1 MFNLNE
7 WQLKQSNT
15 FWGLKIWRCNSFAKR
30 ASSLAAA
37 IAFDLARTSFMFTSP
52 STSSCSI
59 SSSGKLVSKM
69 TFKRKRKSAFSSI
82 RDFKARRL
90 NLCCFFINWKWSWT
104 FCRLASA
111 SFNNSDNFVL
121 EAFNCSVKD
130 KFWMSVLFWLPF
142 GSQFSCNTK
151 HQRLKNPQRDAK
163 LINFYSE
170 WIIDAMRLTVHS
182 IQLHP
187 HTKTCGSQRRHC
199 VEGFLPHQKFVQRSC
214 GTTGSWQFDN
224 SCLEPKSVGKSNKR
238 LRLITGCYLI
248 GFWTHLDAL

>member
-1 MFNLNE
+1 
-7 WQLKQSNT
+7 
-15 FWGLKIWRCNSFAKR
+15 
-30 ASSLAAA
+30 
-37 IAFDLARTSFMFTSP
+37 
-52 STSSCSI
+52 
-59 SSSGKLVSKM
+59 
-69 TFKRKRKSAFSSI
+69 
-82 RDFKARRL
+82 
-90 NLCCFFINWKWSWT
+90 
-104 FCRLASA
+104 
-111 SFNNSDNFVL
+111 
-121 EAFNCSVKD
+121 
-130 KFWMSVLFWLPF
+130 MSVLFWLPF

-248 GFWTHLDAL
+248 GFWTPYITCCY